1 MNQSKQGLRFALA
14 LLGICF
20 LVTLAAIFSGGLQAK
35 KRKTQ
40 EQLPTRALDSA
51 GASLFKV
58 DPFWPKPL
66 PNRWSMQQVTGLYV
80 DDKTGHIWFLNRGA
94 AADGDEVGGDGKP
107 PRIDCCVRG
116 PEAIE
121 LDQEGNVVH
130 AWGGP
135 GYLGVWPTALQ
146 TILVDRE
153 GNIWV
158 GGTAPQDSILKFSR
172 DIKLLWDFGH
182 RPPKDSPPLKENNQ
196 QTDVLVGCRGAVLPR
211 LDPPSGISVLPTK
224 RLRGFAIEPYIP
236 HNLAPQIGH

>member
-1 MNQSKQGLRFALA
+1 MAKIVLRVSECELSGLRCILSRGGRVNKSKQGWRFALA

-94 AADGDEVGGDGKP
+94 AADG
-107 PRIDCCVRG
+107 
-116 PEAIE
+116 
-121 LDQEGNVVH
+121 
-130 AWGGP
+130 
-135 GYLGVWPTALQ
+135 
-146 TILVDRE
+146 
-153 GNIWV
+153 
-158 GGTAPQDSILKFSR
+158 
-172 DIKLLWDFGH
+172 
-182 RPPKDSPPLKENNQ
+182 
-196 QTDVLVGCRGAVLPR
+196 
-211 LDPPSGISVLPTK
+211 
-224 RLRGFAIEPYIP
+224 
-236 HNLAPQIGH
+236 